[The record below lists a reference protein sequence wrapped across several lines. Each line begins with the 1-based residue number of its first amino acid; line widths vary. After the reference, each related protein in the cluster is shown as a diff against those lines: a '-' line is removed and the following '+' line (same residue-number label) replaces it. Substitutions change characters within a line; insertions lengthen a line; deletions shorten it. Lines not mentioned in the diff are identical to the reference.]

1 MFKSRSQSK
10 PSAQGTRSK
19 SQYAKEVEQSPISKL
34 RRVITKPITQ
44 KQIIKNVNLS
54 GGKPKAMSE
63 KDIDALSKR
72 VILPTLP
79 VSDEEMARATHQDR
93 GQKLA
98 RQDRWSDLA
107 EKIRYADQ
115 TRLATPA
122 GETASLLLAYGA
134 RSDVVSA
141 AEDALHD
148 GAEPDEAGIAA
159 LEDILLEEDDSYASA
174 LVVALAHLDIA
185 WAWHCIRFDDT
196 PEDALARA
204 QRHLARAED
213 ILMVHDGAA
222 LNAPSVLAAQCAL
235 AATHEKRDLMLGE
248 DYAKLITLDPHGH
261 GHMRALGRYMSRLLH
276 KHPNALEVAAR
287 KTASLTENH
296 WQAGGYTWVY
306 LDALMSEPAAITLL
320 DPDLFVEGMENII
333 HRQHDQHIINQFT
346 AFCAISMAPKRNDQD
361 TAAIAA
367 TKQQLHECLDWLV
380 TDHLHELH
388 PLIWSQTLLA
398 PSQVPALP
406 SRRALVVKGRQTAL
420 RIIAARFADEIADG
434 SSLGFSPHGMYRLPA
449 I

>member
-1 MFKSRSQSK
+1 MFKSRNQSK
-10 PSAQGTRSK
+10 PYPRGTRSK
-19 SQYAKEVEQSPISKL
+19 SQYAKEFEQSPISKL
-34 RRVITKPITQ
+34 RRVISKPIITRPTH
-44 KQIIKNVNLS
+44 
-54 GGKPKAMSE
+54 GRGKPRVMSE
-63 KDIDALSKR
+63 RDIDALSKR

-98 RQDRWSDLA
+98 RQDRWADLA
-107 EKIRYADQ
+107 DRIRYADE

-148 GAEPDEAGIAA
+148 GAAPDEAGIEA
-159 LEDILLEEDDSYASA
+159 LEDVLLDEDDSYASA

-185 WAWHCIRFDDT
+185 WAWHCIRFDQT
-196 PEDALARA
+196 PQEALDRA
-204 QRHLARAED
+204 QHHLNRAEH
-213 ILMVHDGAA
+213 LLSAHDGEA

-235 AATHEKRDLMLGE
+235 GATHERRDLMLGE
-248 DYAKLITLDPHGH
+248 DYAKLIALDPDGH

-287 KTASLTENH
+287 KTASQTEAY

-306 LDALMSEPAAITLL
+306 LDALMAEPGAITLL

-333 HRQHDQHIINQFT
+333 HRQNDQHIINQFT
-346 AFCAISMAPKRNDQD
+346 AFCAIAMAPKPKDQD
-361 TAAIAA
+361 AAAHAA
-367 TKQQLHECLDWLV
+367 ARAQLHDCLDWLV
-380 TDHLHELH
+380 TNHLHELH

-420 RIIAARFADEIADG
+420 RIIATRFAEEIADG
-434 SSLGFSPHGMYRLPA
+434 GSLGFSPHGMYRLPA
-449 I
+449 M

>member
-1 MFKSRSQSK
+1 MTK
-10 PSAQGTRSK
+10 P
-19 SQYAKEVEQSPISKL
+19 
-34 RRVITKPITQ
+34 VITKP
-44 KQIIKNVNLS
+44 VAS
-54 GGKPKAMSE
+54 GSKSKAMSE

-98 RQDRWSDLA
+98 RQDRWGDLA
-107 EKIRYADQ
+107 EKIRYADK

-148 GAEPDEAGIAA
+148 GSHPDPVGIDA
-159 LEDILLEEDDSYASA
+159 LEDVLLEEDDTYASA

-185 WAWHCIRFDDT
+185 WAWHCIRFDRE
-196 PEDALARA
+196 PHEALTRA
-204 QRHLARAED
+204 QHHLNRAEE
-213 ILMVHDGAA
+213 ILAPFDGQA
-222 LNAPSVLAAQCAL
+222 LNAPSILAAQCAL
-235 AATHEKRDLMLGE
+235 GATHEKRDLMLGE
-248 DYAKLITLDPHGH
+248 DYAKLIALDPDGH
-261 GHMRALGRYMSRLLH
+261 SHMRALGRYMARLLH
-276 KHPNALEVAAR
+276 RHPNALEVAAR
-287 KTASLTENH
+287 KTASQTDAH
-296 WQAGGYTWVY
+296 WQAGGYAWVY

-320 DPDLFVEGMENII
+320 DPELFIEGMENII
-333 HRQHDQHIINQFT
+333 HRHKDQHIINQFA
-346 AFCAISMAPKRNDQD
+346 AFCAIAMAPKPVDQD
-361 TAAIAA
+361 TAANAA
-367 TKQQLHECLDWLV
+367 NRLQLHECLDWLV

-398 PSQVPALP
+398 PAQVPALP

-420 RIIAARFADEIADG
+420 RIIATRFAEEIADG

>member
-10 PSAQGTRSK
+10 PSAQNARSK
-19 SQYAKEVEQSPISKL
+19 SQYAKELEQKPISKL
-34 RRVITKPITQ
+34 RRIMTKPIITKPI
-44 KQIIKNVNLS
+44 IKGP
-54 GGKPKAMSE
+54 GGPKGKVMSE
-63 KDIDALSKR
+63 KDIDALSQR

-107 EKIRYADQ
+107 EKIRYADE

-148 GAEPDEAGIAA
+148 GAEPDDAGIQA
-159 LEDILLEEDDSYASA
+159 LEDVLLEEDDSYASA

-185 WAWHCIRFDDT
+185 WAWHCIRFDKD
-196 PEDALARA
+196 PEGALARA
-204 QRHLARAED
+204 QTHLSRAEE
-213 ILMVHDGAA
+213 ILMAYDAEA
-222 LNAPSVLAAQCAL
+222 LNSPSVLAAQCAL
-235 AATHEKRDLMLGE
+235 AATHEKRDLILGD
-248 DYAKLITLDPHGH
+248 DYAKLIALDPHGH
-261 GHMRALGRYMSRLLH
+261 GHMRALGRYMARLLH

-287 KTASLTENH
+287 KTASQTDAH

-306 LDALMSEPAAITLL
+306 LDALMSESTAITLL
-320 DPDLFVEGMENII
+320 DPDLFIEGMENII
-333 HRQHDQHIINQFT
+333 RQHKDQHIINQLT
-346 AFCAISMAPKRNDQD
+346 AFCAIAMAPKANGKEP
-361 TAAIAA
+361 AASAA
-367 TKQQLHECLDWLV
+367 ARLQLHECLDWLV

-398 PSQVPALP
+398 PAQVPALP

-420 RIIAARFADEIADG
+420 RIIATRFAEEIADG

>member
-1 MFKSRSQSK
+1 
-10 PSAQGTRSK
+10 
-19 SQYAKEVEQSPISKL
+19 
-34 RRVITKPITQ
+34 
-44 KQIIKNVNLS
+44 
-54 GGKPKAMSE
+54 MSE
-63 KDIDALSKR
+63 KDIDALSRR

-107 EKIRYADQ
+107 EKIRYADE

-148 GAEPDEAGIAA
+148 GAEPDDGGIEA
-159 LEDILLEEDDSYASA
+159 LEDVLLEEDDSYASA
-174 LVVALAHLDIA
+174 LIVALAHLDIA
-185 WAWHCIRFDDT
+185 WAWHCIRFRDN
-196 PEDALARA
+196 PEDALAHA
-204 QRHLARAED
+204 QEHLNRAEA
-213 ILMVHDGAA
+213 ILMDHDGEA

-235 AATHEKRDLMLGE
+235 AATHEKRDLKLGE
-248 DYAKLITLDPHGH
+248 DYAKLIALDPHGH

-287 KTASLTENH
+287 KTASQTETQ
-296 WQAGGYTWVY
+296 WQAGGYAWVY
-306 LDALMSEPAAITLL
+306 LDALMSEPGAIALL

-333 HRQHDQHIINQFT
+333 HRHNDQHIVNQFT
-346 AFCAISMAPKRNDQD
+346 AFCAIAMAPKADGKD
-361 TAAIAA
+361 TVAAAA
-367 TKQQLHECLDWLV
+367 RMQLHECLDWLV
-380 TDHLHELH
+380 TDHLRELH

-398 PSQVPALP
+398 PAPVPALP

-420 RIIAARFADEIADG
+420 RIIATRFAAEIADG
-434 SSLGFSPHGMYRLPA
+434 SSLGFSPQGMYRLPA